1 MPVLTSD
8 ALKDDPAGLAF
19 LDATLRPV
27 NKPPRAA
34 ADSQAP
40 RAPVREPRTPPCN
53 SESGAKLR
61 RSA

>member
-19 LDATLRPV
+19 LEATLRPAQ
-27 NKPPRAA
+27 KPARAMPA
-34 ADSQAP
+34 PQAP
-40 RAPVREPRTPPCN
+40 SAPPREPRTPPCN

>member
-19 LDATLRPV
+19 LDATLRPAP
-27 NKPPRAA
+27 KPSRVT
-34 ADSQAP
+34 ADPKAP
-40 RAPVREPRTPPCN
+40 RTPVREPRTPPCN
-53 SESGAKLR
+53 SESGTKLR